1 VCGYLNHTKC
11 SGGGFTDF
19 VWMWNLFIFFVSL
32 LMALNTLSQVCV
44 CVCVHSLSPTMGVT
58 THTILIHVLTVKAQS
73 LEDRRRDCTAVAP
86 AQRVNYTAKQ
96 YIRRLEVII

>member
-1 VCGYLNHTKC
+1 MCGYLNHTKC

-32 LMALNTLSQVCV
+32 LMALNTLSQV